1 MNVDRIRNQGSTSIA
16 LEYSLYS
23 LLLYIPLAVIV
34 YVWPEKLN
42 VGFYIL
48 ALAVAYKMFDV
59 NWRLHQGLKEVV
71 YIAFCAILYFFGL
84 LLSRYFSDGK
94 PEIWAIG
101 GFIYTF
107 VLFLFAAKY
116 VKRMRIWAFNIN
128 KLPSQAQRQMQMS
141 KNKSDNKEKVSSAS
155 DEFPAR
161 RPRFTFKDVHGMQ
174 ELKDTL
180 LDTVDHFKDEG
191 GNGIM
196 LSGEPGNGKTFVA
209 EALAGQLSINF
220 LEARTQEL
228 TSRWIGHTTEKIKEI
243 FEAAKAQA
251 PCVLFLDEIDS
262 FLLDRGGDDMNQDQR
277 QTVNT
282 LLTLTAELNK
292 GLNEHGVLVVA
303 ATNFIDKLDGAG
315 IREGRFDKKIKIE
328 SPDQEARKGILLDG
342 LHGKKVDDK
351 MLDQVVSRWEGF
363 SVARMRAIAKMA
375 KKIAREENKPV
386 DIELLSRALRE
397 TQGRKGANI
406 SEKALRLNDL
416 KFTQDQQMKLDLIVN
431 QIHRRHS
438 IEANGG
444 QIPKGAIFFG
454 PPGAGKTTVVKAL
467 ALEVDWAYLPTTGQA
482 LLHSPDEIEKMIRKA
497 SDIRPT
503 IVFIDEAEG
512 IIGDRLLNPNTKE
525 ITNKLLAVM
534 DGDKP
539 LHDVFFI
546 AATNHPDDVDPAM
559 MRWGRFSELLDFTPD
574 KTTLKSVVDS
584 FIEKRNDSVN
594 FDGDIDALA
603 GRMFDNGF
611 AQADVIGCMT
621 RSVNQALIN
630 PSNEGEKSTVNLDG
644 LP

>member
-1 MNVDRIRNQGSTSIA
+1 
-16 LEYSLYS
+16 
-23 LLLYIPLAVIV
+23 
-34 YVWPEKLN
+34 
-42 VGFYIL
+42 
-48 ALAVAYKMFDV
+48 
-59 NWRLHQGLKEVV
+59 
-71 YIAFCAILYFFGL
+71 
-84 LLSRYFSDGK
+84 
-94 PEIWAIG
+94 
-101 GFIYTF
+101 
-107 VLFLFAAKY
+107 
-116 VKRMRIWAFNIN
+116 
-128 KLPSQAQRQMQMS
+128 
-141 KNKSDNKEKVSSAS
+141 
-155 DEFPAR
+155 
-161 RPRFTFKDVHGMQ
+161 MQ

-438 IEANGG
+438 IEADGG

-467 ALEVDWAYLPTTGQA
+467 ALEVGWAYLPTTGQA

-574 KTTLKSVVDS
+574 KRTLKSVVDS